1 MLNQQP
7 PTKKIKHFSSTS
19 LVNAIPIEIWR
30 DEICTKLGYCDRS
43 NGNATCTEFNDTFE
57 NYNQIFLKKHAIHV
71 PQDTPTIEKAMEL
84 VAKLQLVPTE
94 KEPLRIVLDKGVHE
108 VAEVVNENFW
118 HPLKLITVICSH
130 ITFVAKGK
138 AQTTILGGFQVNN
151 QQNVKFEEL
160 AITNQNGLGL
170 EVDGSTVD
178 VQRCVVKDCG
188 VTGMWVQG
196 GATVTATQCE
206 FMENGEFGVGCKHML
221 SKAILDDCTVH
232 DNVFGGLSA
241 FCYAVVD
248 LHGTKTDIHSN
259 GYDGIVAENAKVNIH
274 LPSQHNISHD
284 NERKNQLQR
293 RGGTIANI
301 NADGTFTHVVEDD
314 WSDDDW
320 SDEE

>member
-1 MLNQQP
+1 MTNQQP
-7 PTKKIKHFSSTS
+7 PTKKIKMFSSES

-30 DEICTKLGYCDRS
+30 DVIGIKLGYGDRLIV
-43 NGNATCTEFNDTFE
+43 NATCKEFNDNFE
-57 NYNQIFLKKHAIHV
+57 NYNQKFLKKHAIHV
-71 PQDTPTIEKAMEL
+71 PQDVRTIEKAMEL

-94 KEPLRIVLDKGVHE
+94 KEQLRIVLDKGVHE

-130 ITFVAKGK
+130 ITFVGKGK

-232 DNVFGGLSA
+232 HNEMDGLSA